1 VTVPFYA
8 RPSLHVEAYDV
19 LHATVPGGDDLA
31 FFTALA
37 DEVGG
42 PILELGCGTG
52 RLTVPLAEAGFEI
65 VGLDRSEPMLALARG
80 RVARLDAGARDR
92 IAIVEAD
99 VRSYE
104 LDRTFG
110 LVFAAFRVFMAL
122 TDQETQLEAL
132 ATVRRHLRPDG
143 RLALDVFDP
152 RLDML
157 TPGTH
162 PIERRL
168 SGTLPSGNRVDA
180 GPFERTN
187 DPISQVLVERWRFLE
202 IEPDGRVVRDE
213 EETLTL
219 RWTYRH
225 EMGHLLAR
233 AGFDVLAEYGDYSG
247 GPPAYGAE
255 QIWIARPTQDPR

>member
-1 VTVPFYA
+1 MSNPFYA

-19 LHATVPGGDDLA
+19 LHASVPGGDDLA

-37 DEVGG
+37 REVGG

-52 RLTVPLAEAGFEI
+52 RLTIPLAEAGFAI
-65 VGLDRSEPMLALARG
+65 VGLDRSGPMVALARG
-80 RVARLDAGARDR
+80 RVARTDPAARER
-92 IAIVEAD
+92 IALVEGD
-99 VRSYE
+99 MRSYE
-104 LDRTFG
+104 LGQTFG

-122 TDQETQLEAL
+122 TDPEAQLEAL
-132 ATVRRHLRPDG
+132 AAARRHLRPNG

-157 TPGTH
+157 SPGTH
-162 PIERRL
+162 PLERRL
-168 SGTLPSGNRVDA
+168 SGTLPSGNRIEA

-187 DPISQVLVERWRFLE
+187 DALSQVLVERWRFLE
-202 IEPDGRVVRDE
+202 IGPDGQVLRDE

-225 EMGHLLAR
+225 EMRHLLSR
-233 AGFDVLAEYGDYSG
+233 AGFEVLAEYGDYAG

-255 QIWIARPTQDPR
+255 QIWVARPTLDHR

>member
-1 VTVPFYA
+1 VTAPFYA

-19 LHATVPGGDDLA
+19 LHASVPGGDDLA
-31 FFTALA
+31 FFEALA
-37 DEVGG
+37 QAVGG

-52 RLTVPLAEAGFEI
+52 RLTIPLAEAGFEV
-65 VGLDRSEPMLALARG
+65 VGLDRSEPMLALAR
-80 RVARLDAGARDR
+80 ARAARIDPAARER
-92 IAIVEAD
+92 ISFVEAD
-99 VRSYE
+99 MRSYE
-104 LDRTFG
+104 LEQTFG

-122 TDQETQLEAL
+122 VDSEAQLDAL
-132 ATVRRHLRPDG
+132 ATARRHLRADG

-162 PIERRL
+162 PLERRV
-168 SGTLPSGNRVDA
+168 SGTLASGNRVEA

-187 DPISQVLVERWRFLE
+187 DALSQVLVERWRF
-202 IEPDGRVVRDE
+202 IELQPDGLVLREE

-225 EMGHLLAR
+225 EMRHLLAR
-233 AGFDVLAEYGDYSG
+233 AGFDVQFEYGDYAG

-255 QIWIARPTQDPR
+255 QIWVARPTQDPR